1 MLNNILKLEGAQALN
16 SNEQK
21 EVTGGA
27 NNLSTCR
34 GLKAEY
40 NRLGRLATTQAS
52 SIPLRN
58 FMGKYFLKL
67 AQCRIL
73 G

>member
-27 NNLSTCR
+27 KNLTTFRGLRAEFNRLLNLSTSN
-34 GLKAEY
+34 ATS
-40 NRLGRLATTQAS
+40 LAFFKFTQ
-52 SIPLRN
+52 
-58 FMGKYFLKL
+58 KYRTQLQK
-67 AQCRIL
+67 CGI
-73 G
+73 

>member
-21 EVTGGA
+21 EVNGGA

-40 NRLGRLATTQAS
+40 NS
-52 SIPLRN
+52 
-58 FMGKYFLKL
+58 
-67 AQCRIL
+67 
-73 G
+73 